1 MLGNIAPQT
10 HAWHGFAELTAYGRV
25 DTMWKPLLLSLSQ

>member
-1 MLGNIAPQT
+1 MSGRIAPKA
-10 HAWHGFAELTAYGRV
+10 HEHGLGELPVYGRV